1 MRDSEVG
8 REVPLTRTVGC
19 SAQEMHLRCWQ
30 FIKEPHQIGE
40 DRGEIKKVWI
50 IKKCVRGVETK
61 PNLGAI
67 VRANLYSY
75 LYSKFPGR

>member
-1 MRDSEVG
+1 MG
-8 REVPLTRTVGC
+8 REVLLRRKVGC

-30 FIKEPHQIGE
+30 SLKKTHQIGE

-50 IKKCVRGVETK
+50 IRKCVRGVETK

-67 VRANLYSY
+67 VRANLYSC
-75 LYSKFPGR
+75 LCSKFAER